1 MEALDEFDVTL
12 TFCFTP
18 EHRGIE
24 AHHSSAPLV
33 PQEFAD
39 FCAEMLRRYYRPENG
54 AAYARSASAHH
65 IAAARY
71 RAPAHRHIPPLCR
84 LLLPLDRTSVESG
97 KRVSVSVDLG
107 VRSL

>member
-1 MEALDEFDVTL
+1 MEALEEFDVTL

-39 FCAEMLRRYYRPENG
+39 FCAAMLRRYYRPENG

-71 RAPAHRHIPPLCR
+71 RPPAHRNIPPLCR
-84 LLLPLDRTSVESG
+84 LLLPFLLQPVQRAAS
-97 KRVSVSVDLG
+97 
-107 VRSL
+107 SLL